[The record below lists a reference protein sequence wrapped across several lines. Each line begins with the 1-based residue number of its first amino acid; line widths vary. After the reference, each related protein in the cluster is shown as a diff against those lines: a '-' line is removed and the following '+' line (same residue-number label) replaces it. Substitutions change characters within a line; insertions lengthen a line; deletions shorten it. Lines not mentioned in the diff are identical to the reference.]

1 MKLKTMFLKMES
13 DQPIKEDST
22 KLRGFFA
29 SKFNNYLLLHNHLG
43 NNKFLYQYPRI
54 QYKTIDQAKVVL
66 GLAEGVNV
74 LQNIYNQYD
83 KITLDGHSYQIFSK
97 EIFLKEED
105 FGIAPESINYKF
117 LTPWFALNEE
127 NYQRYKYYNYSER
140 TDQLKSI
147 LIRNIMAMAK
157 TFQYFVDSKIIVN
170 TNLKETS
177 IKFKGE
183 DMIGFL
189 GTFQVNFYLPD
200 YIGLGKSVSRGFGTI
215 KKINNQEKNK
225 AKST

>member
-1 MKLKTMFLKMES
+1 MKLKTMLLKMES
-13 DQPIKEDST
+13 DQPIKEDSA

-29 SKFNNYLLLHNHLG
+29 NKFNSYLLLHNHLG

-54 QYKTIDQAKVVL
+54 QYKTIDDTKMIL
-66 GLAEGVNV
+66 GLADGVNV
-74 LQNIYNQYD
+74 LQIIYNQYD
-83 KITLDGHSYQIFSK
+83 KITLGEHSYQIFSK
-97 EIFLKEED
+97 EIILKEED
-105 FGIAPESINYKF
+105 FGIASENVKYKF

-127 NYQRYKYYNYSER
+127 NYQKYTNYNRSER

-157 TFQYFVDSKIIVN
+157 TFQYFVESKIIVN

-177 IKFKGE
+177 FGFKGK

-215 KKINNQEKNK
+215 KKIEI
-225 AKST
+225 

>member
-1 MKLKTMFLKMES
+1 MES
-13 DQPIKEDST
+13 DQPIREDPA

-29 SKFNNYLLLHNHLG
+29 NKFSNYLFLHNHLG
-43 NNKFLYQYPRI
+43 KNKFLYQYPRI
-54 QYKTIDQAKVVL
+54 QYKTIDYKKVVL

-83 KITLDGHSYQIFSK
+83 KITLGGNSYQIFSK
-97 EIFLKEED
+97 EIIVKEED
-105 FGIAPESINYKF
+105 FGIAPENIKYKF

-127 NYQRYKYYNYSER
+127 NYQKYKNYSYSER

-147 LIRNIMAMAK
+147 LIRNIMAIAK

-170 TNLKETS
+170 TRLKETS
-177 IKFKGE
+177 IKFKE
-183 DMIGFL
+183 EYIIGFL
-189 GTFQVNFYLPD
+189 GTFQVNFNLPD

-215 KKINNQEKNK
+215 KRINNQKE
-225 AKST
+225 

>member
-1 MKLKTMFLKMES
+1 MKVKTMLLKMES
-13 DQPIKEDST
+13 DQTIREDTS

-29 SKFNNYLLLHNHLG
+29 CKFNSYLLLHNHLG

-54 QYKTIDQAKVVL
+54 QYKTVNHAKMIL
-66 GLAEGVNV
+66 GLVEGVDV
-74 LQNIYNQYD
+74 LQSIYNQYD
-83 KITLDGHSYQIFSK
+83 QIVLDGHAYQIFGK
-97 EIFLKEED
+97 EISLKMED
-105 FGIAPESINYKF
+105 FGIASENIKYKF

-127 NYQRYKYYNYSER
+127 NYQRYKNYNYAER

-147 LIRNIMAMAK
+147 LIRNIMAIAK

-177 IKFKGE
+177 IKFKGK
-183 DMIGFL
+183 DVIGFL
-189 GTFQVNFYLPD
+189 GTFRANFNLPN

-215 KKINNQEKNK
+215 KKINN
-225 AKST
+225 

>member
-13 DQPIKEDST
+13 DQPIREDSA

-29 SKFNNYLLLHNHLG
+29 NKFNNYLLLHNHLG

-54 QYKTIDQAKVVL
+54 QYKTINHTKIIL
-66 GLAEGVNV
+66 GLAEGVDV
-74 LQNIYNQYD
+74 LQSIYNQYD
-83 KITLDGHSYQIFSK
+83 QIVLAGHTYQIFSK
-97 EIFLKEED
+97 EISLKIED
-105 FGIAPESINYKF
+105 FGIAPENIKYKF
-117 LTPWFALNEE
+117 LAPWFALNGE
-127 NYQRYKYYNYSER
+127 NYQRYKNYNYSER

-147 LIRNIMAMAK
+147 LIRNIMAIAK

-177 IKFKGE
+177 IKFKGK
-183 DMIGFL
+183 DVIGFL
-189 GTFQVNFYLPD
+189 GTFQVNFNLPN

-215 KKINNQEKNK
+215 KKLNN
-225 AKST
+225 

>member
-13 DQPIKEDST
+13 DQPIREDSA

-29 SKFNNYLLLHNHLG
+29 NKFNSYLLLHNHLG

-54 QYKTIDQAKVVL
+54 QYKTINHTKMIL
-66 GLAEGVNV
+66 GLSEGVDV
-74 LQNIYNQYD
+74 LQSIYNQYD
-83 KITLDGHSYQIFSK
+83 QIVLDGHTYQIFSK
-97 EIFLKEED
+97 EISLKIED
-105 FGIAPESINYKF
+105 FEIAPENIKYKF

-127 NYQRYKYYNYSER
+127 NYQRYKNYNYSER

-147 LIRNIMAMAK
+147 LIRNIMAIAK
-157 TFQYFVDSKIIVN
+157 TFQYFVDSKIIVR

-177 IKFKGE
+177 IKFKGK
-183 DMIGFL
+183 DVIGFL
-189 GTFQVNFYLPD
+189 GTFQVNFNLPN

-215 KKINNQEKNK
+215 KKINN
-225 AKST
+225 